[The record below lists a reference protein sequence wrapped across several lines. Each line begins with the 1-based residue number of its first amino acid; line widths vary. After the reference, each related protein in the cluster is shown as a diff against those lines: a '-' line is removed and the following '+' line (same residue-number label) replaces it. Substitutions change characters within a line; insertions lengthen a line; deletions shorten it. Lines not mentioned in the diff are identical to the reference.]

1 MNTVRRPPPVV
12 RRPPP
17 APRAW
22 YLDAVASLAFI
33 ALALFCGKSVARAIG
48 PFAGFIFLAFT
59 GGFGYLFG
67 RAAWN
72 GLMDKKSG

>member
-1 MNTVRRPPPVV
+1 MKLVRRSA
-12 RRPPP
+12 P

-22 YLDAVASLAFI
+22 YLDAIAALAFI
-33 ALALFCGKSVARAIG
+33 ALTLFCGKSVARALG
-48 PFAGFIFLAFT
+48 PFGGIIFLAFT

-72 GLMDKKSG
+72 GLMDKKSQ